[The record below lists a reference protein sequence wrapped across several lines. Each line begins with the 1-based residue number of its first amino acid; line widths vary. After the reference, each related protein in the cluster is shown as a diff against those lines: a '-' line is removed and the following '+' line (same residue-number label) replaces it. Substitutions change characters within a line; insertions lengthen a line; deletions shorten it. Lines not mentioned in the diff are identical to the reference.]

1 MQEKNY
7 NIDMKKTILLI
18 LLAFLATSPVF
29 AESETKL
36 KSSISDIQKD
46 IDQANAE
53 INFFDDQLK
62 ELDSSLKHIHTELG
76 SLNHRLGEIFHEIN
90 DSNQR
95 LETYTSQ
102 AEIIKEKQEQLEKL
116 ITALDEQKQKFVL
129 ELQLILTQ
137 LYLEAENAG
146 VFDNEDLRFLK
157 LVLNEQTA
165 NEILQDLDNLSY
177 LEQILVS
184 SISKLEKNLKDL
196 EKKDLELKDSLEKNI
211 ALQQEILNEKQQLAG
226 FVEAQNNLIQ
236 IQKDKQITLQDLIN
250 RSKSQ
255 QQQAMDELRNLATQK
270 SDIERKLTQLRL
282 ERKQKQNKT
291 ATKKDVNL
299 STSFIWPASPSRGIS
314 AHFRDPDYF
323 RLFGIPHNAVDVPLV
338 MQTPLKSPEDGVV
351 IKVKGGSGLDYHYVI
366 IEHPGGIRTLFGHLY
381 KIFVSPGDVVSKGQV
396 FALSGGMPGTTGAGF
411 LTTGPHL
418 HLEFSKDGQYVNP
431 LNYLP

>member
-18 LLAFLATSPVF
+18 LLAFIATSPAF

-46 IDQANAE
+46 IDKANAE
-53 INFFDDQLK
+53 INFYDDKLK
-62 ELDSSLKHIHTELG
+62 ELDTSLKHVHKELG
-76 SLNHRLGEIFHEIN
+76 SLNHRLSEIFHEIN
-90 DSNQR
+90 DSNVR
-95 LETYTSQ
+95 LETYTNQ
-102 AEIIKEKQEQLEKL
+102 AEIIREKQEQLKKL

-184 SISKLEKNLKDL
+184 SISKLEKNLEDL
-196 EKKDLELKDSLEKNI
+196 DKKDLELKDSLEKNI
-211 ALQQEILNEKQQLAG
+211 ELQQEILNEKQQLAG
-226 FVEAQNNLIQ
+226 LVEAQNNLIR

-255 QQQAMDELRNLATQK
+255 QQQAMNELRNLATQK

-282 ERKQKQNKT
+282 ERKQKQNKK
-291 ATKKDVNL
+291 ATKNDVNL
-299 STSFIWPASPSRGIS
+299 STSFIWPANPYRGIS
-314 AHFRDPDYF
+314 AHFRDPGYYK
-323 RLFGIPHNAVDVPLV
+323 LFGIPHNAVDVPLP
-338 MQTPLKSPEDGVV
+338 MQTPLKAPEDGVV

-366 IEHPGGIRTLFGHLY
+366 LEHPGGIRTLFGHVY
-381 KIFVSPGDVVSKGQV
+381 KILVSPGDVVSKGQV